1 MVTKE
6 RIGAGRKRK
15 SRGKADS
22 GVSLKLAT
30 QVSERVEIQ
39 GVRLLA
45 STSRQTPLVSS
56 PQIEVSFSHGVEVNV
71 DRDKSLV
78 AVVPRFMMQ
87 AFPAGQKDKEVAVE
101 VEAVFLLT
109 YSISDLKG
117 LSQSHYESFAKTN
130 GVCNA
135 WPYWREYLQ
144 NAITRMGLP
153 ALTVPV
159 FRIGSPPK
167 KPTESSRSKSRR
179 SRKSG

>member
-1 MVTKE
+1 MVTKA
-6 RIGAGRKRK
+6 RTGTTKK
-15 SRGKADS
+15 SRGRGKRAPT
-22 GVSLKLAT
+22 VSFELAAR
-30 QVSERVEIQ
+30 VSERVEIQ
-39 GVRLLA
+39 DVRLLA

-56 PQIEVSFSHGVEVNV
+56 PQIEVRFSHGVNVSV
-71 DRDKSLV
+71 DREKSLV
-78 AVVPRFMMQ
+78 AVVPRFVMQ
-87 AFPAGQKDKEVAVE
+87 ALQAGQKQKEVAVE
-101 VEAVFLLT
+101 VEAVFLLS

-117 LSQSHYESFAKTN
+117 LSPNHYESFAQTN
-130 GVCNA
+130 GVYNA